1 MNPLLKSIFSTGF
14 LFSVLRVATPI
25 IFPALGVA
33 ISTLS
38 GSTNIALEGI
48 MLISAFAGV
57 IVSAFTQSLWLALI
71 AGIASG
77 VVIALILGYFSL
89 QLKADIVLAAIAL
102 NLFASGLTVF
112 LLFVFTGDKGMSS
125 SLQSLLFPDINI
137 PFLAKIPILGA
148 ILNKQNILVYL
159 AFLAVILYYII
170 IFHTPLGLKI
180 RAVGQ
185 NPEAASSVGINV
197 TKIKIY
203 ALILSGVFGA
213 LGGLYLSMGYVS
225 WFGRDMTAGRGFI
238 AIAASS
244 IGANMPLGTLLGS
257 LLFGIVYALANFLAP
272 LNVPS
277 EIIQV
282 IPYLVTVLV
291 LTIYSARASKNKEVG
306 EE

>member
-1 MNPLLKSIFSTGF
+1 MNPLLESIFSTGF

-57 IVSAFTQSLWLALI
+57 IVSAFTNSLWLALI
-71 AGIASG
+71 VGVAAG
-77 VVIALILGYFSL
+77 VLIALILGYFSL
-89 QLKADIVLAAIAL
+89 KLKADIVLAAIAL
-102 NLFASGLTVF
+102 NLLASGLTVF
-112 LLFVFTGDKGMSS
+112 LLFIFTGDKGMSS
-125 SLQSLLFPDINI
+125 SLKSLVFPDINI
-137 PFLAKIPILGA
+137 AFLAKIPILGP

-159 AFLAVILYYII
+159 AFLAVIIYYVIV
-170 IFHTPLGLKI
+170 FHTPLGLKI

-225 WFGRDMTAGRGFI
+225 
-238 AIAASS
+238 
-244 IGANMPLGTLLGS
+244 
-257 LLFGIVYALANFLAP
+257 
-272 LNVPS
+272 
-277 EIIQV
+277 
-282 IPYLVTVLV
+282 
-291 LTIYSARASKNKEVG
+291 
-306 EE
+306 

>member
-1 MNPLLKSIFSTGF
+1 MNPLLNSIFSTGF

-48 MLISAFAGV
+48 MLISAFTGV

-170 IFHTPLGLKI
+170 VFHTPLGLKI

>member
-48 MLISAFAGV
+48 MLISAFTGV

>member
-1 MNPLLKSIFSTGF
+1 
-14 LFSVLRVATPI
+14 
-25 IFPALGVA
+25 
-33 ISTLS
+33 
-38 GSTNIALEGI
+38 
-48 MLISAFAGV
+48 
-57 IVSAFTQSLWLALI
+57 
-71 AGIASG
+71 
-77 VVIALILGYFSL
+77 
-89 QLKADIVLAAIAL
+89 
-102 NLFASGLTVF
+102 
-112 LLFVFTGDKGMSS
+112 
-125 SLQSLLFPDINI
+125 
-137 PFLAKIPILGA
+137 
-148 ILNKQNILVYL
+148 
-159 AFLAVILYYII
+159 
-170 IFHTPLGLKI
+170 
-180 RAVGQ
+180 
-185 NPEAASSVGINV
+185 
-197 TKIKIY
+197 
-203 ALILSGVFGA
+203 LILSGVFGA

>member
-48 MLISAFAGV
+48 MLISAFTGV

-291 LTIYSARASKNKEVG
+291 LTIHSARASKHE
-306 EE
+306 

>member
-57 IVSAFTQSLWLALI
+57 IVSAFTQSLWLALL
-71 AGIASG
+71 AGIAAG
-77 VVIALILGYFSL
+77 IIIALILGYFSL

>member
-57 IVSAFTQSLWLALI
+57 IVSAFTQSLWLALL
-71 AGIASG
+71 AGIAAG
-77 VVIALILGYFSL
+77 IIIALILGYFSL

-112 LLFVFTGDKGMSS
+112 LLFVLTGDKGMSS
-125 SLQSLLFPDINI
+125 SLQSLVFPEINI

-159 AFLAVILYYII
+159 AFLAVILYYVI

-197 TKIKIY
+197 TRIKIY

>member
-48 MLISAFAGV
+48 MLISAFTGV

-197 TKIKIY
+197 MRIKIY

>member
-1 MNPLLKSIFSTGF
+1 
-14 LFSVLRVATPI
+14 
-25 IFPALGVA
+25 
-33 ISTLS
+33 
-38 GSTNIALEGI
+38 
-48 MLISAFAGV
+48 MLISAFTGV